1 MRALIE
7 EIYYV
12 SRGVKR
18 LIIILLDSML
28 FIASSYM
35 AVAFQLGYFPP
46 IGKSLMLYNL
56 VSIIVYFFVF
66 YKNSNIINRYFDLK
80 SFNSILVSLL
90 FLGFFTFIIGK
101 FISIRYFELNFIVF
115 QLLIFFFLLAA
126 SRILIKNF
134 YLILRKV
141 NSEVEACAIF
151 GTGDSAYELAN
162 NSNFN
167 KKYNVTH
174 FVDEDKN
181 KIGQYLGG
189 KRIISPKNLRNYK
202 FKRCFFCAPSLSSFK
217 QKEILSI
224 FSKQKIPLDFS
235 YNINLLINNKYNLE
249 FKKNSQVQK
258 YSDKHKLDYKNK
270 TIFITG
276 GAGSIGSEICS
287 QLYNLNPKKIIVID
301 NSELNIANLK
311 RSLMLLKNSEI
322 VRPYLIDVCSHQD
335 LKKLFY
341 KFKPN
346 FVFHAAAHKH
356 VDIVEEN
363 PNFSIRN
370 NVLGINNVL
379 KLSRE
384 IKVTNFIFISTDK
397 AVRPKNTMGQTKKA
411 GEIITTFYSKFN
423 KKNLNYNSVRF
434 GNVIGSSGS
443 FMQILKKQLND
454 GGPITITS
462 KKATRFFMTINDA
475 VSLVIQAPFLGE
487 SGNTFVLKMG
497 NSINIYQMV
506 LDIIKKNNLKVKNK
520 NMTNGDIEIKIIGL
534 RDGEKVHE
542 ELFETN
548 KNVSKTQNPL
558 VLVEKNSM
566 PLQVK
571 FLDLFIR
578 KIENTVNLKSA
589 LKTFLKTNK

>member
-1 MRALIE
+1 MQLS
-7 EIYYV
+7 V
-12 SRGVKR
+12 
-18 LIIILLDSML
+18 IILN
-28 FIASSYM
+28 
-35 AVAFQLGYFPP
+35 
-46 IGKSLMLYNL
+46 YN
-56 VSIIVYFFVF
+56 V
-66 YKNSNIINRYFDLK
+66 R
-80 SFNSILVSLL
+80 
-90 FLGFFTFIIGK
+90 
-101 FISIRYFELNFIVF
+101 
-115 QLLIFFFLLAA
+115 FFLEQC
-126 SRILIKNF
+126 
-134 YLILRKV
+134 V
-141 NSEVEACAIF
+141 
-151 GTGDSAYELAN
+151 
-162 NSNFN
+162 
-167 KKYNVTH
+167 
-174 FVDEDKN
+174 
-181 KIGQYLGG
+181 
-189 KRIISPKNLRNYK
+189 
-202 FKRCFFCAPSLSSFK
+202 LSV
-217 QKEILSI
+217 Q
-224 FSKQKIPLDFS
+224 
-235 YNINLLINNKYNLE
+235 NALE
-249 FKKNSQVQK
+249 
-258 YSDKHKLDYKNK
+258 
-270 TIFITG
+270 TIDG
-276 GAGSIGSEICS
+276 E
-287 QLYNLNPKKIIVID
+287 IIVID

-506 LDIIKKNNLKVKNK
+506 LDITEEQAMYNFYEQMIAGDTADNVNYFKGKGKKFA
-520 NMTNGDIEIKIIGL
+520 
-534 RDGEKVHE
+534 EKHYANCTTKYQYTRKLY
-542 ELFETN
+542 ELFKE
-548 KNVSKTQNPL
+548 KYKSKAR
-558 VLVEKNSM
+558 EKYAECYH
-566 PLQVK
+566 L
-571 FLDLFIR
+571 
-578 KIENTVNLKSA
+578 LK
-589 LKTFLKTNK
+589 LRTE

>member
-1 MRALIE
+1 M
-7 EIYYV
+7 
-12 SRGVKR
+12 
-18 LIIILLDSML
+18 
-28 FIASSYM
+28 
-35 AVAFQLGYFPP
+35 
-46 IGKSLMLYNL
+46 
-56 VSIIVYFFVF
+56 
-66 YKNSNIINRYFDLK
+66 
-80 SFNSILVSLL
+80 
-90 FLGFFTFIIGK
+90 T
-101 FISIRYFELNFIVF
+101 
-115 QLLIFFFLLAA
+115 
-126 SRILIKNF
+126 
-134 YLILRKV
+134 
-141 NSEVEACAIF
+141 
-151 GTGDSAYELAN
+151 T
-162 NSNFN
+162 
-167 KKYNVTH
+167 
-174 FVDEDKN
+174 
-181 KIGQYLGG
+181 
-189 KRIISPKNLRNYK
+189 
-202 FKRCFFCAPSLSSFK
+202 
-217 QKEILSI
+217 KEILSI

-235 YNINLLINNKYNLE
+235 YNINLLINKKYNLE

-475 VSLVIQAPFLGE
+475 VCLVIQAPFLGE

-520 NMTNGDIEIKIIGL
+520 KMTNGDIEIKIIGL